1 MQLPPFKGGRG
12 VSLLILQCLIFM
24 SACHSDNDSVAVEPE
39 KNWEVPI
46 SFSGSEVEED
56 VTRAGSLLS
65 ELGVTAFK
73 VWGFKSMSF
82 DDKGDADP
90 SNDEYG
96 SKQTV
101 FPGYVVKWQAN
112 SAATTTTNTNNWEYI
127 LLDPPDQTIKYWDW
141 SANAYRFFA
150 VTDVEDVTVNAN
162 APDGPYQMT
171 IAADA
176 RTADAMENTP
186 FFTRLWFSTGDPV
199 AYADKQF
206 GRPVQLEF
214 LKPYARVRFI
224 FKYVY
229 PREGIVLDNI
239 KFQPTH
245 DLTAATDDSVK
256 IALKGNVTINYPL
269 QGVDTREYYTVA
281 VDADKSKRLAA
292 FTEDYD
298 PEDDSKPYPITGD
311 GWYEVL
317 PNLSQGSYTL
327 TVRINKSEDS
337 KTAVV
342 PAQFMQWLPGYS
354 YTYIFKVLDEG
365 GVEIDLVESAVIDW
379 STVDIT
385 HTVYNW

>member
-1 MQLPPFKGGRG
+1 MTKLRLG
-12 VSLLILQCLIFM
+12 VGFMGLLLLLVGCKHDEGLRP
-24 SACHSDNDSVAVEPE
+24 AGEPE
-39 KNWEVPI
+39 ETLETVI
-46 SFSGSEVEED
+46 TFSGSEVEEE

-82 DDKGDADP
+82 DDMDDADP

-127 LLDPPDQTIKYWDW
+127 LLDPADQTIKYWDW
-141 SANAYRFFA
+141 SAKAYRFFA

-176 RTADAMENTP
+176 RTDDAMEDTP
-186 FFTRLWFSTGDPV
+186 FFTRMWFSTGDPV

-256 IALKGNVTINYPL
+256 IALMGNVTINYPL

-327 TVRINKSEDS
+327 TVRINKGEDP

-365 GVEIDLVESAVIDW
+365 GVEIGWVESAVTPWTDMNA
-379 STVDIT
+379 T